1 MSRSELAAAAA
12 PRCGQSKPVWRDR
25 LTDRAQAL
33 LNLLEGEQ
41 KQQHRTLPRN
51 SAWSEGHKAKNP
63 PAPDLV
69 IHSEELAMS
78 RSIAETVAQGFKLVM
93 NK

>member
-51 SAWSEGHKAKNP
+51 SAWCEERKAKNP
-63 PAPDLV
+63 PAADLA

-78 RSIAETVAQGFKLVM
+78 RSIAETVAQGFKLAM